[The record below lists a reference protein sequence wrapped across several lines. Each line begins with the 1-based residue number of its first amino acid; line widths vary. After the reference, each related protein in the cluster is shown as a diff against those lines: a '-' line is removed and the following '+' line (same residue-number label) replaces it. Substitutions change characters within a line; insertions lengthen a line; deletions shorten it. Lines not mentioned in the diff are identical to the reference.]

1 MAEGIARAAAAVKKQ
16 PSLAASNDPAEWWE
30 AAGIILSKE
39 VDAST
44 LGEPAITTK
53 DNRTECHDSSDTTV
67 ESTLNQMSNSE
78 LRDLDDQLLDPST
91 ALKANAFDVLMSPKA
106 RGKTAT
112 EPPSKKTPAKA
123 NAIRAG
129 TSATLV
135 AAPAAAAVPHRMIV
149 KRKRKAPHSIQAEIL
164 RASWVWG
171 YSKHDDVMNITWMDR
186 SNPSGDPLLFK
197 VCEENADQVAPI
209 VILLPVVVDV
219 TITAGGVYSVT
230 QAAANLVDEWCDH
243 VAEIKDK

>member
-78 LRDLDDQLLDPST
+78 LRDLDDQLP
-91 ALKANAFDVLMSPKA
+91 
-106 RGKTAT
+106 G
-112 EPPSKKTPAKA
+112 
-123 NAIRAG
+123 
-129 TSATLV
+129 
-135 AAPAAAAVPHRMIV
+135 
-149 KRKRKAPHSIQAEIL
+149 
-164 RASWVWG
+164 
-171 YSKHDDVMNITWMDR
+171 
-186 SNPSGDPLLFK
+186 
-197 VCEENADQVAPI
+197 
-209 VILLPVVVDV
+209 
-219 TITAGGVYSVT
+219 
-230 QAAANLVDEWCDH
+230 
-243 VAEIKDK
+243 